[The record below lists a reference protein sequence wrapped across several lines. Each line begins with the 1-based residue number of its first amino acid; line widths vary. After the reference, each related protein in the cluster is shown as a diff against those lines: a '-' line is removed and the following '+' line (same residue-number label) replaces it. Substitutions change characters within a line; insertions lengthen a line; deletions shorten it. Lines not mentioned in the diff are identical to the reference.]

1 MKKRLLITGSNG
13 QLGRAINREY
23 ANNPDVEL
31 INTDFGVEKIRNLD
45 ITDLDQVMQTVKEE
59 KPYALINCAAFTN
72 VDGCE
77 TNRDTAYRINALGPR
92 NLSIAARECGAR
104 LVHIS
109 TDYVFPGTSQT
120 PLTEFD
126 PTGPNSAYGSTKLA
140 GEEFVRQ
147 FADRFFIIRTAWL
160 YGDGKNFVKTMLRLS
175 QDHDRISV
183 VKDQIGSPTSAA
195 ELAKAVASLV
205 ETDQYGLYHGTCE
218 GQCSWADFTKEIFSI
233 CNLKT
238 EVIPISSAEY
248 KEMNPAS
255 ANRPAF
261 SVLDNYMFRLIG
273 GYRFADWHDAIE
285 AYLRENL

>member
-1 MKKRLLITGSNG
+1 MKKRLLVTGSNG

-23 ANNPDVEL
+23 ADNTDYEL
-31 INTDFGVEKIRNLD
+31 INTDFGVENIRDLD
-45 ITDLDQVMQTVKEE
+45 ITDQERLIDTVREI
-59 KPYALINCAAFTN
+59 KPYAIINCAAFTN

-92 NLSIAARECGAR
+92 NLSIAARECGAK

-109 TDYVFPGTSQT
+109 TDYVFPGTSST

-126 PTGPNSAYGSTKLA
+126 PTGPNSAYGHTKLA

-147 FADRFFIIRTAWL
+147 FADRYFIIRTAWL

-175 QDHDRISV
+175 EDRDQIKV
-183 VKDQIGSPTSAA
+183 VSDQIGSPTSAVQLSHA
-195 ELAKAVASLV
+195 IASLI
-205 ETDQYGLYHGTCE
+205 ETEQYGLFHGTCE
-218 GQCSWADFTKEIFSI
+218 GQCSWADFTKEIFKLRGI
-233 CNLKT
+233 KT
-238 EVIPISSAEY
+238 EVLPISSAAY

-255 ANRPAF
+255 ADRPPF

-285 AYLRENL
+285 TYLKEDI